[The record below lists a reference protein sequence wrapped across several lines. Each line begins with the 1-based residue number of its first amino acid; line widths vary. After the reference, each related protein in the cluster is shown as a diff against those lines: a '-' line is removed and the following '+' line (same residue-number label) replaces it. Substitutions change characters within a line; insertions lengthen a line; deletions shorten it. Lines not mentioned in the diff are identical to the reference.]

1 MKKTYPLIVE
11 GKNADRVLEA
21 VKHDIRKYFKRCRA
35 AQLPKDVDFWDFDC
49 AVGADATNTTA
60 VHPSSVVTQV
70 DVVAK
75 EGHASVYV
83 VVEAKHGMRSFV
95 QREAQS
101 GDQPGDQLNDESSEH

>member
-35 AQLPKDVDFWDFDC
+35 AKLPADVDFWDFDC
-49 AVGADATNTTA
+49 LVGADAANTTA
-60 VHPSSVVTQV
+60 VHPSSVVTEV

-75 EGHASVYV
+75 AGHASVYV
-83 VVEAKHGMRSFV
+83 VVEAKHGMRSYV
-95 QREAQS
+95 PREPSA
-101 GDQPGDQLNDESSEH
+101 NDETHNEDPNA

>member
-35 AQLPKDVDFWDFDC
+35 AKLPKDVDFWDFDC
-49 AVGADATNTTA
+49 AVGADAANTTA

-95 QREAQS
+95 QREQ
-101 GDQPGDQLNDESSEH
+101 QPSDQLNDESSEQ